1 MIYTRGSRRSGN
13 RSTIAPQSL
22 VSKSTA
28 PAEAGAMIMI
38 YTRGSR
44 RSGDRSNHAAAA
56 ATAVVFFFATSTSES
71 KVLGSSIAISESI
84 LRLSRTPARWRPLMK
99 SE

>member
-1 MIYTRGSRRSGN
+1 MIMFYTRGSRRSGD

-28 PAEAGAMIMI
+28 PAEAGAVIMI

-44 RSGDRSNHAAAA
+44 RSGDRS
-56 ATAVVFFFATSTSES
+56 T
-71 KVLGSSIAISESI
+71 
-84 LRLSRTPARWRPLMK
+84 
-99 SE
+99 